1 MKESGV
7 PRDELWVSLRRS
19 TLRSSR
25 AGRQRCRLS
34 AVRWSVAELKLDQ
47 LDLMLIHG
55 MWTLSENEA
64 VDVWRG
70 LDIDAK
76 VAGLTK
82 HIGVSNFEQ
91 KHIERLI
98 AETDVKPAALQ
109 LEYHPWVAPEV
120 HALVEWSQKRG
131 IAVTAYGSLGGSH
144 NKARGDEVAVPS
156 GQMERGTAA
165 S

>member
-1 MKESGV
+1 M
-7 PRDELWVSLRRS
+7 
-19 TLRSSR
+19 
-25 AGRQRCRLS
+25 
-34 AVRWSVAELKLDQ
+34 AELKLDQ

-109 LEYHPWVAPEV
+109 LEY
-120 HALVEWSQKRG
+120 LC
-131 IAVTAYGSLGGSH
+131 T
-144 NKARGDEVAVPS
+144 VPS
-156 GQMERGTAA
+156 LNPLASCALWLALEREQK
-165 S
+165 